1 MRIRVNG
8 EFVELEAST
17 IADVLRH
24 YRLEHTKVV
33 VEVNGAIVGQESLA
47 ATAVED
53 GMVLEI
59 VHFVA
64 GG

>member
-24 YRLEHTKVV
+24 YRLDHAKVV
-33 VEVNGAIVGQESLA
+33 VEANGAIVAQDSLA
-47 ATAVED
+47 ATAVQD
-53 GMVLEI
+53 GMILEI